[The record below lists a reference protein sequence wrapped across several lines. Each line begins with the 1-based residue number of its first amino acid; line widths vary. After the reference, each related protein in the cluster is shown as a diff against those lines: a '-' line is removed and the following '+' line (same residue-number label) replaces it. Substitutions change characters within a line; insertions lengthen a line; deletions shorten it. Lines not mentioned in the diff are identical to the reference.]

1 MSRQPGAE
9 LTWENTAR
17 TQAPMRSVALVVVAS
32 LAIGASSLGSTVASA
47 SGPPSTPATQL
58 NLSDSDTDDDLGIL
72 LADMF
77 ASAARV
83 LAAHQDQAANEAY
96 LGSAAS
102 SHRLRSAILQAP
114 DVTLR
119 DGARPL
125 LEGWIIGED

>member
-32 LAIGASSLGSTVASA
+32 LAIGASSLGSATVSA
-47 SGPPSTPATQL
+47 SGPPSTPAAAGSL
-58 NLSDSDTDDDLGIL
+58 IDSDPTEDLGIL
-72 LADMF
+72 LVDMF
-77 ASAARV
+77 VSAARV
-83 LAAHQDQAANEAY
+83 LAAHQDQAANEEY

>member
-1 MSRQPGAE
+1 MK
-9 LTWENTAR
+9 TA
-17 TQAPMRSVALVVVAS
+17 SLVV
-32 LAIGASSLGSTVASA
+32 LALLATAAMAFGSTAAFASA
-47 SGPPSTPATQL
+47 PPSAPATHV
-58 NLSDSDTDDDLGIL
+58 NLANSDTDDDLGIL

-77 ASAARV
+77 ASAAEV
-83 LAAHQDQAANEAY
+83 LAAYQDQTANEAY

-102 SHRLRSAILQAP
+102 SNRLRSAILQAP

>member
-125 LEGWIIGED
+125 IEGWIIGED